1 MTQTNVVMM
10 PNPTTFPTILPI
22 VSQSSPRSLSKT
34 RSSDQAGLTAGA
46 MIVGEVIVAEL
57 REAFMTV
64 LPFPGGSTRIS
75 LPSAP
80 VVKQPMIKLSYYIPR
95 ADAKKKRPT
104 RNGGRDWS
112 VVIELPEPH
121 KQPFS
126 A

>member
-1 MTQTNVVMM
+1 MTQTNVVMT

-22 VSQSSPRSLSKT
+22 VSQLSPRTLPKT
-34 RSSDQAGLTAGA
+34 RSKDQAGLTAGA

-57 REAFMTV
+57 REVSMMV
-64 LPFPGGSTRIS
+64 LPLPGGSTRIS

-80 VVKQPMIKLSYYIPR
+80 VVKQPMIDLSYYIPK
-95 ADAKKKRPT
+95 ADAKKKRPA
-104 RNGGRDWS
+104 RNGQRG
-112 VVIELPEPH
+112 IELLGLH